1 MRFIICPFPKLEY
14 EAPPNGSLKSVKA
27 PAKRR
32 ALAGGM
38 RPAGISLRSNTALE
52 TSAAIITRQRT
63 SEAVTVKKVRTSVI
77 RF

>member
-52 TSAAIITRQRT
+52 TGAAIHYAAKDQRG
-63 SEAVTVKKVRTSVI
+63 VMVKKVRTSVI
-77 RF
+77 GF

>member
-38 RPAGISLRSNTALE
+38 RPAGIS
-52 TSAAIITRQRT
+52 
-63 SEAVTVKKVRTSVI
+63 
-77 RF
+77 